1 MKIVILRDKCVGAGS
16 CVLFAPKTFKL
27 DKEGRVILID
37 KNGNSNE
44 EILQAA
50 QSCPVNAIEIYSDEG
65 QKIHPK
71 N

>member
-27 DKEGRVILID
+27 DKEGKVILLD
-37 KNGNSNE
+37 ENANSNE
-44 EILQAA
+44 EILQGA

-65 QKIHPK
+65 QKIYPK